1 MDGAR
6 DRTSNPAFEQGAG
19 LAGLGQTG
27 FENTH
32 LLEDASGMTA
42 KVLALVTDAF
52 GGRGGIAQYNRDF
65 LSALAS
71 CGHRITV
78 VPRHAPDLVQPPAS
92 IVQRRAR
99 AGRVA
104 YSVAALREAF
114 RVRPD
119 VVFCGHIYMAPL
131 AWLTA
136 KFARAK
142 LSTQTHGIEA
152 WPRPS
157 RMVRGACEQSAMIL
171 SVSRYTR
178 ARVLDWAAIP
188 PERAIVIPNTVSDCF
203 TPGDGAALR
212 HEWNL
217 EGKKVLL
224 TVGRMSASERYKG
237 QDRVIEALPSL
248 AAAGHDVVYVI
259 AGEGDDRPRLERLAH
274 KVGVS
279 GSVLFVGALSREKLI
294 EAYRMADLFVMP
306 STGEGFGIAFL
317 EAMACGTPALGLN
330 VAGAHDA
337 LADGKVGQSTTE
349 KEFNG
354 TMARMISSVGVDSRT
369 LSNEVRE
376 RYGRDRFTDAVRSA
390 ILRPLEALD

>member
-1 MDGAR
+1 M
-6 DRTSNPAFEQGAG
+6 N
-19 LAGLGQTG
+19 
-27 FENTH
+27 
-32 LLEDASGMTA
+32 A

-71 CGHRITV
+71 FGYRVIV
-78 VPRHAPDLVQPPAS
+78 VPREAPDPVEPS
-92 IVQRRAR
+92 VGIVQCRAHSGR
-99 AGRVA
+99 AA

-119 VVFCGHIYMAPL
+119 IVFCGHLYMAPL
-131 AWLTA
+131 AWLTVVLVG
-136 KFARAK
+136 AK
-142 LSTQTHGIEA
+142 LVIQTHGIDA

-157 RMVRGACEQSAMIL
+157 NLIRWASERATMIL
-171 SVSRYTR
+171 SVSRYSR

-188 PERAIVIPNTVSDCF
+188 PERAVVIPNTVSDCF

-212 HEWNL
+212 RKWDL
-217 EGKKVLL
+217 EGKKVIL
-224 TVGRMSASERYKG
+224 TVGRMSAGERYKG

-274 KVGVS
+274 KIGAR
-279 GSVLFVGALSREKLI
+279 GSVLFVGALSFEKLI

-317 EAMACGTPALGLN
+317 EAMACGTPALGLD
-330 VAGAHDA
+330 VAGAQDA
-337 LADGKVGQSTTE
+337 LCEGKLGRVATESELSDVLAQMLSTA
-349 KEFNG
+349 G
-354 TMARMISSVGVDSRT
+354 PDPQI
-369 LSNEVRE
+369 LSCAVRE
-376 RYGRDRFTDAVRSA
+376 RFGSDQFANFVHSA
-390 ILRPLEALD
+390 MLRPLET